1 MSLPRLSRRRFVNEL
16 FRFYYIIIEWAAPV
30 CETFLDSSKRIPLA
44 VFFKIILMSSIV
56 KFLIVVSKPSM
67 QPQS

>member
-16 FRFYYIIIEWAAPV
+16 FPDIIIEWAAPV

-44 VFFKIILMSSIV
+44 FF
-56 KFLIVVSKPSM
+56 F
-67 QPQS
+67 